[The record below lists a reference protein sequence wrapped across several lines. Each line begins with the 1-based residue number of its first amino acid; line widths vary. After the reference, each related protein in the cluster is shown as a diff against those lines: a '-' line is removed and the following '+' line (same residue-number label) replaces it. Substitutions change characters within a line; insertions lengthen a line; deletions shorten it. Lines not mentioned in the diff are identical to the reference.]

1 ILNVQHRTI
10 YHYDIPVRG
19 VVQSFRLTPSVF
31 DGQRTQA
38 WSIEVS
44 DGLPGGSFRDGSG
57 DRVTSFSV
65 RGPVSEITV
74 AVSGTVETVDTSGV

>member
-1 ILNVQHRTI
+1 MILNVQHRTI

-38 WSIEVS
+38 LSLIH
-44 DGLPGGSFRDGSG
+44 
-57 DRVTSFSV
+57 
-65 RGPVSEITV
+65 I
-74 AVSGTVETVDTSGV
+74 